1 MSASQFLTRRIINLY
16 RDRGEWPSAEEVSH
30 NGEVAEAEALI
41 DALKRAEA
49 VMEEQP
55 LVREDRVERAEDRL
69 EEGEYDQPEVLLRTA
84 EKILSEMKQ

>member
-16 RDRGEWPSAEEVSH
+16 RDRGEWPSPEEVSH

-49 VMEEQP
+49 VMEDLP
-55 LVREDRVERAEDRL
+55 PVREERVERARERL
-69 EEGEYDQPEVLLRTA
+69 EEGEYEQPDVLRRTA
-84 EKILSEMKQ
+84 ERILAELKG